1 MPPPGD
7 LPNLGF
13 EPRSL
18 SLMSP
23 ELAGRFFTTSASWE
37 APIVV
42 QLLNVL
48 KSWYS
53 SYGTVDKNPSASAGD
68 IGLILGLG
76 GFHMMRSNEAH
87 GPQLLKPLCPRARAP
102 QQEKPLQ

>member
-7 LPNLGF
+7 LPNPGF

-18 SLMSP
+18 SLVSP
-23 ELAGRFFTTSASWE
+23 ALAGRFFTTSTTWE

-42 QLLNVL
+42 QLYEYI
-48 KSWYS
+48 KKKRYF
-53 SYGTVDKNPSASAGD
+53 SYGTVDKNPPANAGD

-76 GFHMMRSNEAH
+76 GCHMLWSN
-87 GPQLLKPLCPRARAP
+87 
-102 QQEKPLQ
+102 